1 MCSTQSSDKAGGAKV
16 SIIIPVH
23 NAEKYIEGTVESVLA
38 QSYRDFELLL
48 IEDNSSDGTLEKL
61 KCIES
66 KDERI
71 RVIVN
76 HGSHGAAHARN
87 LGIGAAAGRYIAYL
101 DADDLWM
108 KDKLSEQVRFMTDN
122 EAVFSFTAYEFG
134 NSEAKGTGKIV
145 HVPARLD
152 YRHALPRTVIF
163 TSTVM
168 FDMTRIT
175 KDEIM
180 MPSVKSEDT
189 ASWWKILKS
198 GVKGYGLDKNLTIYR
213 TGTNSLSSDKLE
225 AVRRIW
231 FLYRS
236 VEKLSLPESI
246 WYFIGWAWRAT
257 LRRL

>member
-1 MCSTQSSDKAGGAKV
+1 MEEQKV
-16 SIIIPVH
+16 SIIVPVY
-23 NAEKYIEGTVESVLA
+23 NGAEFLEETIASVRN
-38 QSYRDFELLL
+38 QTWQNWELLL
-48 IEDNSSDGTLEKL
+48 VDD
-61 KCIES
+61 CS
-66 KDERI
+66 KDQSYEIMKRLAAEDERI
-71 RVIVN
+71 VPLRQEQN
-76 HGSHGAAHARN
+76 GGAARARN
-87 LGIGAAAGRYIAYL
+87 RGVMEASGRYIAFL

-198 GVKGYGLDKNLTIYR
+198 GVMGYGLDKNLTIYR